1 MNNEVILYKDGELEL
16 PVEVAPDK
24 ETVWLK
30 VEEMAKLFDRDRSV
44 IQRHI
49 KNIFKENELEESSTC
64 AKFAQVQNE
73 GNRPIERTFN
83 YYNLDMIISVGYRVK
98 SPRGIAFRKWATSIL
113 KEYIVQGYAVNA
125 KRLNVLNKVVEIQS
139 NIIADVLELDSKEVF
154 DVIQKYTQ
162 ALELLDDYDH
172 QIVQKPKISN
182 EKAYQ
187 LTFNECKKLIESMTF
202 SKSSTIFGK
211 EKTKGSLE
219 GIIGSVY
226 QTAFGEDVYPSV
238 QEKAANLLYFIVKDH
253 PFIDGCKRIAAS
265 IFLYFLN
272 KNNLLFKNDKK
283 IISDST
289 LVAITLLLAE
299 SRPEEKEIMINVIMN
314 FLEW

>member
-64 AKFAQVQNE
+64 TKFAQVQNE
-73 GNRPIERTFN
+73 GDRSIERTFN

-139 NIIADVLELDSKEVF
+139 NIIADVLELDSREVF

-162 ALELLDDYDH
+162 ALELLDAYDH

>member
-24 ETVWLK
+24 ETVWLNRNQLA
-30 VEEMAKLFDRDRSV
+30 VLFDRDVKTIGKHINNVLKEELDSSV
-44 IQRHI
+44 V
-49 KNIFKENELEESSTC
+49 
-64 AKFAQVQNE
+64 AKFATTASDGKTYKVD
-73 GNRPIERTFN
+73 

-125 KRLNVLNKVVEIQS
+125 KRLNMLNKVVEIQS
-139 NIIADVLELDSKEVF
+139 NIIADVLELDSREVF

-272 KNNLLFKNDKK
+272 KNNLLFKNNKK

>member
-24 ETVWLK
+24 ETVWLNRNQL
-30 VEEMAKLFDRDRSV
+30 VVLFDRDVKTIGKHINNALKEELDSSV
-44 IQRHI
+44 V
-49 KNIFKENELEESSTC
+49 
-64 AKFAQVQNE
+64 AKFATTASDGKTYKVD
-73 GNRPIERTFN
+73 

-139 NIIADVLELDSKEVF
+139 NIIADVLELDSREVF

-211 EKTKGSLE
+211 EKTKGALE

>member
-1 MNNEVILYKDGELEL
+1 MKNEVIIYKDGELEL
-16 PVEVAPDK
+16 PVEVTPDK

-30 VEEMAKLFDRDRSV
+30 AEEMAKLFGRDRSV

-49 KNIFKENELEESSTC
+49 RNIFKENELEQNSTC

-73 GNRPIERTFN
+73 GNRSVERIFD
-83 YYNLDMIISVGYRVK
+83 YYNLDVIISVGYRVK
-98 SPRGIAFRKWATSIL
+98 SQRGIAFRKWATSIL
-113 KEYIVQGYAVNA
+113 KEYIIQGYAIND
-125 KRLNVLNKVVEIQS
+125 KRLKVLNKVVEIQS
-139 NIIADVLELDSKEVF
+139 NIIADVLELDAKEVF

-172 QIVQKPKISN
+172 QVVQKPKLTDNNS
-182 EKAYQ
+182 YQ
-187 LTFNECKKLIESMTF
+187 LSYTECRNLIDSMSFNGASN
-202 SKSSTIFGK
+202 IFGK
-211 EKTKGSLE
+211 EKSKGALE

-226 QTAFGEDVYPSV
+226 QTAFGEDIYPSN

-272 KNNLLFKNDKK
+272 KNNLLFKGEEK

-299 SRPEEKEIMINVIMN
+299 SKPEEKEIMINVIMN

>member
-24 ETVWLK
+24 ETVWLNRNQLA
-30 VEEMAKLFDRDRSV
+30 VLFDRDVKTIGKHINNALKEELDSSV
-44 IQRHI
+44 V
-49 KNIFKENELEESSTC
+49 
-64 AKFAQVQNE
+64 AKFATTAPDGKTYKVD
-73 GNRPIERTFN
+73 

-139 NIIADVLELDSKEVF
+139 NIIADVLELDSREVF

>member
-1 MNNEVILYKDGELEL
+1 MHNEIIIYKNGELEL
-16 PVEVAPDK
+16 PVEVTPDK
-24 ETVWLK
+24 ETVWLNRNQLA
-30 VEEMAKLFDRDRSV
+30 VLFDRDVKTIGKHINNALKEELDSSV
-44 IQRHI
+44 V
-49 KNIFKENELEESSTC
+49 
-64 AKFAQVQNE
+64 AKFATTASDGKTYKVD
-73 GNRPIERTFN
+73 

-113 KEYIVQGYAVNA
+113 KEYIVQGYAVNT

-211 EKTKGSLE
+211 EKTKGALE

>member
-1 MNNEVILYKDGELEL
+1 M
-16 PVEVAPDK
+16 EVAPDK

-30 VEEMAKLFDRDRSV
+30 GEEMAKLFDRDRSV

-49 KNIFKENELEESSTC
+49 RNIFKENELKESSTC

-73 GNRPIERTFN
+73 GDRSIERTFN

-272 KNNLLFKNDKK
+272 KNNLLFKNNKK

>member
-24 ETVWLK
+24 ETVWLNRNQLA
-30 VEEMAKLFDRDRSV
+30 VLFDRDVKTIGKHINNALKEELDSSV
-44 IQRHI
+44 V
-49 KNIFKENELEESSTC
+49 
-64 AKFAQVQNE
+64 AKFATTASDGKTYKVD
-73 GNRPIERTFN
+73 

-98 SPRGIAFRKWATSIL
+98 SPRGIAFRKWAVSIL

-139 NIIADVLELDSKEVF
+139 NIIADVLELDSREVF

-211 EKTKGSLE
+211 EKTKGALE

>member
-49 KNIFKENELEESSTC
+49 RNIFKENELEESSTC

-73 GNRPIERTFN
+73 GDRSIERTFN

-113 KEYIVQGYAVNA
+113 KEYIVQGYTVNA

-139 NIIADVLELDSKEVF
+139 NIIADVLELDSREVF

-172 QIVQKPKISN
+172 QIVQKPKIPN

-211 EKTKGSLE
+211 EKTKGALE

-272 KNNLLFKNDKK
+272 KNNLLFKNNKK

-299 SRPEEKEIMINVIMN
+299 SKPEEKEIMINVIMN

>member
-16 PVEVAPDK
+16 PVEVAPDR
-24 ETVWLK
+24 ETVWLNRNQLA
-30 VEEMAKLFDRDRSV
+30 VLFDRDVKTIGKHINNALKEELDSSV
-44 IQRHI
+44 VA
-49 KNIFKENELEESSTC
+49 N
-64 AKFAQVQNE
+64 FATTASDGKTYKVD
-73 GNRPIERTFN
+73 

-125 KRLNVLNKVVEIQS
+125 KRLNVLNKIVEIQS
-139 NIIADVLELDSKEVF
+139 NIIADVLELDSREVF

-182 EKAYQ
+182 GKAYE
-187 LTFNECKKLIESMTF
+187 LTFNECKKLIESMSF

-211 EKTKGSLE
+211 EKTKGALE

-226 QTAFGEDVYPSV
+226 QTAFGEDVYLSV

>member
-49 KNIFKENELEESSTC
+49 RNIFKENELEESSTC

-73 GNRPIERTFN
+73 GDRSIERTFN

-139 NIIADVLELDSKEVF
+139 NIIADVLELDSREVF

-162 ALELLDDYDH
+162 ALELLDAYDH

-272 KNNLLFKNDKK
+272 KNNLLFKNNKK

>member
-24 ETVWLK
+24 ETVWLNRNQLA
-30 VEEMAKLFDRDRSV
+30 VLFDRDVKTIGKHINNALKEELDSSV
-44 IQRHI
+44 V
-49 KNIFKENELEESSTC
+49 
-64 AKFAQVQNE
+64 AKFATTASDGKTYKVD
-73 GNRPIERTFN
+73 

-98 SPRGIAFRKWATSIL
+98 SPRGIAFRKWAVSIL

-125 KRLNVLNKVVEIQS
+125 RRLNVLNKVVEIQS

-154 DVIQKYTQ
+154 DVIKKYTQ

-299 SRPEEKEIMINVIMN
+299 SKPEEKEIMINVIMN

>member
-49 KNIFKENELEESSTC
+49 KNIFKENEFEESLTC

-73 GNRPIERTFN
+73 GDRSIERTFN

-113 KEYIVQGYAVNA
+113 KEYIVQGYAVNT

>member
-1 MNNEVILYKDGELEL
+1 MKNEVIIYKDGELEL
-16 PVEVAPDK
+16 PVEVTPDK

-30 VEEMAKLFDRDRSV
+30 AEEMAKLFGRDRSV

-49 KNIFKENELEESSTC
+49 RNIFKENELEQNSTC

-73 GNRPIERTFN
+73 GNRSVERIFD
-83 YYNLDMIISVGYRVK
+83 YYNLDVIISVGYRVK
-98 SPRGIAFRKWATSIL
+98 SQRGIAFRKWATSIL
-113 KEYIVQGYAVNA
+113 KEYIIQGYAIND
-125 KRLNVLNKVVEIQS
+125 KRLKVLNKVVEIQS
-139 NIIADVLELDSKEVF
+139 NIIADVLELDAKEVF

-172 QIVQKPKISN
+172 QVVQKPKLTDNNS
-182 EKAYQ
+182 YQ
-187 LTFNECKKLIESMTF
+187 LSYTECRNLIDSMSFNGASN
-202 SKSSTIFGK
+202 IFGK
-211 EKTKGSLE
+211 EKSKGALE

-226 QTAFGEDVYPSV
+226 QTSFGEDIYPSN

-272 KNNLLFKNDKK
+272 KNNLLFKGEEK

-299 SRPEEKEIMINVIMN
+299 SKPEEKEIMINVIMN